1 MAKEQ
6 FIKSGKGVWWKKVG
20 SMYIRK
26 DKDREFEENIEFVK
40 QSKQK
45 DVELLT
51 KKSK

>member
-6 FIKSGKGVWWKKVG
+6 FIKSGKGVWWKKFG

-26 DKDREFEENIEFVK
+26 DKDKEFKDDFEVSKK
-40 QSKQK
+40 QKEK

-51 KKSK
+51 KK

>member
-26 DKDREFEENIEFVK
+26 DKDKEF
-40 QSKQK
+40 K
-45 DVELLT
+45 DDFEMPKKHKDTELLT